1 MKLKNRR
8 MFLDLQREG
17 GAKVNG
23 YWRHLAAGI
32 LMLSMTAV
40 TQAANNVT
48 LSPGDFKRLESLQDL
63 LNDTPSSNQAASDAD
78 WGTLWQAAWRE
89 AEGDAPGKQ
98 LMRVI
103 LVRFEASRAIS
114 EDRPNDILPRL
125 KATLAEHE
133 PDSVLPDE
141 RIQDLRWTLVQTAL
155 AAEQDAL
162 ALQTLKGWM
171 THAQSVPARADH
183 LAAVLYARQSNW
195 AEAATFIDQALRK
208 VEGTPQDGWLALGV
222 KIYDELK
229 RYPKAIELQRL
240 RLDLA
245 GPGQENQ
252 WTLLAQLQREAG
264 QHRAAL
270 ATLQAGWRQGA
281 VTSPNTLRW
290 LVQSLLQQNQPLEA
304 AHLLQRWTD
313 THPQQVTHRDR
324 QWLAESWR
332 RARQYDEAV
341 EAYAVYAR
349 GIRNDD
355 PEAAANAYRQIA
367 GLAQSHGDWRRVID
381 ALDQALAVM
390 PKTQHDLRQKLNLL
404 QATAWIE
411 LNETEQAQPLLSK
424 LNHQAREDGDETLA
438 KQTQYWL
445 DYLKTTAL
453 LTSAMSDHT
462 DPKVA
467 RR

>member
-17 GAKVNG
+17 GSRVNG

-63 LNDTPSSNQAASDAD
+63 LSDTPSSNQAASDAD
-78 WGTLWQAAWRE
+78 WGTLWQEAWRE
-89 AEGDAPGKQ
+89 AEGESPGKQ

-125 KATLAEHE
+125 QATLAEHQ
-133 PDSVLPDE
+133 DGSVLPDE

-155 AAEQDAL
+155 AAEQDHL

-171 THAQSVPARADH
+171 THAESIPARADH
-183 LAAVLYARQSNW
+183 LAAVLYARQSSWNN
-195 AEAATFIDQALRK
+195 AARSIDQALRK
-208 VEGTPQDGWLALGV
+208 VDGTPQDGWLALGV

-229 RYPKAIELQRL
+229 RYPRAIELQRL

-245 GPGQENQ
+245 GPDKENQ
-252 WTLLAQLQREAG
+252 WTLLAQLQRQAG
-264 QHRAAL
+264 QHRSAL

-290 LVQSLLQQNQPLEA
+290 LVQSLLQQDQPLEA
-304 AHLLQRWTD
+304 AHLLQRWTES
-313 THPQQVTHRDR
+313 HPRQVTHRDR

-332 RARQYDEAV
+332 RARQYDEAI
-341 EAYAVYAR
+341 EAYSVYAR
-349 GIRNDD
+349 GIRKDD
-355 PEAAANAYRQIA
+355 PEASANAYRQIA
-367 GLAQSHGDWRRVID
+367 GLAQSHGEWRRVISS
-381 ALDQALAVM
+381 LDQALSVM
-390 PKTQHDLRQKLNLL
+390 PGEQHELRQKLNLL

-411 LNETEQAQPLLSK
+411 LNEAEQAQPLLSK
-424 LNHQAREDGDETLA
+424 LNRQAREEGDETLA
-438 KQTQYWL
+438 KQTKYWL
-445 DYLKTTAL
+445 DYLKTTTL
-453 LTSAMSDHT
+453 LTSETSSEA
-462 DPKVA
+462 DPTVA